1 MPTSDSETSR
11 ESVSQGA
18 DDTVYVT
25 LGKDVEQ
32 HKLTLLWALENFPG
46 KKICILHVHQ
56 PSKMIPCVGGKFLAD
71 RLEQQELREFQE
83 LERKIVRR
91 ILEYYLLLCNQ
102 VEVQAEKLFIEMDDI
117 GKGIVEL
124 VYQHDIKK
132 LVMGAAADKHYSE
145 DMMDLKSRK
154 AKYVQQRVP
163 LSCQVWYVCKGYLI
177 RTGEGEFTC
186 PSANVFGGFDSV
198 TSKRTEE
205 TGLELE
211 LCEESQSEEDSHL
224 HNLDALEE
232 SNTYQLYDQMEQALM
247 EAEKFKRE
255 AFDESIKRGEAEKT
269 AIKAI
274 RRAKAVESLYA
285 KELKLRKES
294 EEALMKEKED
304 HQRTK
309 NRWDEDRLI
318 TMDQRLLQQIH
329 ASNFDNKI
337 KELNDEILSAVEQ
350 CKEYKKERDE
360 LQLERDMVLK
370 VAEELSKMQA
380 GDVETSIALK
390 IAEELSKMQAGDASS
405 IHMCQFF
412 SVFSL
417 SEIKEATRNFD
428 PSLKIG
434 EGGYGNIYKGFLRH
448 TPVAIK
454 ALNPDSMQGPLE
466 FKQEV
471 EILSKLR
478 HPNLVIL
485 IGACLEA
492 FALIY
497 EYLPNGSLEDRLSC
511 KDNTS
516 PLPWQARICIATE
529 LCSVLIFLHSSNP
542 HSIVHGDLK
551 PGNILLDAN
560 LACKL
565 SDFGICRALSLH
577 ENSRN
582 MTLYRKTDPK
592 GTFLYLDPHF
602 LTTGELSPKSDT
614 YSFGI
619 IMLQLLTGRSAFG
632 IVKQIGDAIDDG
644 TLSSFLDPLAG
655 DWPFVQAKQLARLA
669 LRCCSMNRS
678 SRPDLATEAW
688 KVLEPMRASCGGK
701 SSLQFSPLWRQ
712 QAPSYF
718 LCPILQEVMQ
728 DPHMAA
734 DGFTY
739 EAEALIGW
747 LESGHNTSPM
757 TNLKLQHFNLVP
769 NHSLRSAIQEWQ
781 QFIRSS

>member
-1 MPTSDSETSR
+1 MATRDSETSR
-11 ESVSQGA
+11 ESMSQGE
-18 DDTVYVT
+18 DDTVYVA

-32 HKLTLLWALENFPG
+32 QKLTLLWALENFPG
-46 KKICILHVHQ
+46 KKFCILHVHQ
-56 PSKMIPCVGGKFLAD
+56 PSKTIPCVGGNFLANRVD
-71 RLEQQELREFQE
+71 QQELKEFQE
-83 LERKIVRR
+83 LERKIMHR
-91 ILEYYLLLCNQ
+91 ILEYYLLLCHQ
-102 VEVQAEKLFIEMDDI
+102 VEVQAEKLCIEMDDT

-124 VYQHDIKK
+124 AYQHGIKK
-132 LVMGAAADKHYSE
+132 LVMGAAADKRYSE
-145 DMMDLKSRK
+145 DMADLKSRK
-154 AKYVQQRVP
+154 AKYVQQRIP
-163 LSCQVWYVCKGYLI
+163 LCCQVWYVCKGYLVH
-177 RTGEGEFTC
+177 TGEGELTC
-186 PSANVFGGFDSV
+186 SSANALGHHDSA
-198 TSKRTEE
+198 SSERIDE

-211 LCEESQSEEDSHL
+211 LCEVPQSEEDIHL
-224 HNLDALEE
+224 HNPDALE
-232 SNTYQLYDQMEQALM
+232 SSTNQLYEQLEQALM

-255 AFDESIKRGEAEKT
+255 AFEESLKHWEAEKI

-274 RRAKAVESLYA
+274 RRAKALESLYA

-294 EEALMKEKED
+294 EEALVKEKED

-309 NRWDEDRLI
+309 KQWDEDRLI
-318 TMDQRLLQQIH
+318 TMDQRLLQQIQS
-329 ASNFDNKI
+329 SNFDNKI
-337 KELNDEILSAVEQ
+337 KEMNDEILTAVEQ

-360 LQLERDMVLK
+360 LELERDIVLK
-370 VAEELSKMQA
+370 IAEEISKFQA
-380 GDVETSIALK
+380 GDLEIDIALK
-390 IAEELSKMQAGDASS
+390 IAEELSKRQAEDASA
-405 IHMCQFF
+405 IHMGQFL

-428 PSLKIG
+428 PSFKIG
-434 EGGYGNIYKGFLRH
+434 EGGYGSIYKGVLRY

-454 ALNPDSMQGPLE
+454 VLNPDSMQGPLE

-471 EILSKLR
+471 EMLSKLR

-511 KDNTS
+511 KDNSS
-516 PLPWQARICIATE
+516 PLPWQARIRIATE

-551 PGNILLDAN
+551 PGNILLDAK

-565 SDFGICRALSLH
+565 SDFGICRALSLQ

-582 MTLYRKTDPK
+582 RTLYHKTDPK
-592 GTFLYLDPHF
+592 GTFLYLDPYF
-602 LTTGELSPKSDT
+602 LATGELSPKSDT
-614 YSFGI
+614 YSFGVI
-619 IMLQLLTGRSAFG
+619 LLQLLTGRSAFG
-632 IVKQIGDAIDDG
+632 IVKQIGDALDEG

-669 LRCCSMNRS
+669 LRCCSMNRN
-678 SRPDLATEAW
+678 SRPDLAIEAW
-688 KVLEPMRASCGGK
+688 RVLEPMRASCGDS
-701 SSLQFSPLWRQ
+701 SSLQFSSLWRQ
-712 QAPSYF
+712 QSPSYF
-718 LCPILQEVMQ
+718 LCPILQEMMR
-728 DPHMAA
+728 DPHVAA

-757 TNLKLQHFNLVP
+757 TNLELQHFNLVP

-781 QFIRSS
+781 QFSRSS